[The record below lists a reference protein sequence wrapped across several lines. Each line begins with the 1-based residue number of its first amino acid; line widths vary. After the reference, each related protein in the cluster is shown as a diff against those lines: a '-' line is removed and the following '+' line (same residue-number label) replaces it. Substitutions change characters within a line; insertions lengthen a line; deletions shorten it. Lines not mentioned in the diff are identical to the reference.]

1 MVHPLSDSTTML
13 TKYQIDHYEAFG
25 FLALRGLLSQE
36 EIEELR
42 AASSSVMR
50 QLRGT
55 VGAPADANQSLQ
67 PWLERHPSMRDLIDD
82 ERIHQIPE
90 SLLGPDFWL
99 DGADGHLRAGDTPW
113 HGSDGHDD
121 DLGWVK
127 VAIYLDPL
135 NRDSGRLRVIPGAH
149 RWHGADLFAALRK
162 VDQSKDFRPFGMR
175 ADEIGSVALETEPG
189 DVLVFTERLIHRA
202 FGDGIGRYQVC
213 ANFVA
218 NPETER
224 HIAQIE
230 QFYDAST
237 WSLRPTRTY
246 VESDRPRIR
255 RMAQEPLK
263 WGSEVLDC

>member
-1 MVHPLSDSTTML
+1 
-13 TKYQIDHYEAFG
+13 
-25 FLALRGLLSQE
+25 
-36 EIEELR
+36 
-42 AASSSVMR
+42 
-50 QLRGT
+50 
-55 VGAPADANQSLQ
+55 
-67 PWLERHPSMRDLIDD
+67 MRDLIDD

-135 NRDSGRLRVIPGAH
+135 NRDSGCLRVIPDAH

-175 ADEIGSVALETEPG
+175 ADEIRSVALETEPG

-202 FGDGIGRYQVC
+202 FGGGIGRYQVC

-237 WSLRPTRTY
+237 WSLRPTTDTPDGARA
-246 VESDRPRIR
+246 PRVQGDSRGSISNLR
-255 RMAQEPLK
+255 SSLAPTVRQGTEPLRIQGGIK
-263 WGSEVLDC
+263 CPTHYPRQGMNPIQYDSCIGYTARVA

>member
-1 MVHPLSDSTTML
+1 M
-13 TKYQIDHYEAFG
+13 
-25 FLALRGLLSQE
+25 
-36 EIEELR
+36 
-42 AASSSVMR
+42 
-50 QLRGT
+50 
-55 VGAPADANQSLQ
+55 
-67 PWLERHPSMRDLIDD
+67 
-82 ERIHQIPE
+82 
-90 SLLGPDFWL
+90 
-99 DGADGHLRAGDTPW
+99 
-113 HGSDGHDD
+113 
-121 DLGWVK
+121 K

-135 NRDSGRLRVIPGAH
+135 NRDSGCLSVIPGAH

-202 FGDGIGRYQVC
+202 FGGGIGKYQVC

-263 WGSEVLDC
+263 CRGIREARFLTCTLP

>member
-1 MVHPLSDSTTML
+1 
-13 TKYQIDHYEAFG
+13 
-25 FLALRGLLSQE
+25 
-36 EIEELR
+36 
-42 AASSSVMR
+42 
-50 QLRGT
+50 
-55 VGAPADANQSLQ
+55 
-67 PWLERHPSMRDLIDD
+67 MRDLIDD
-82 ERIHQIPE
+82 ESIHQIPE

-113 HGSDGHDD
+113 HGSDGHDE

-135 NRDSGRLRVIPGAH
+135 NRDSGCLRVIPGAH

-189 DVLVFTERLIHRA
+189 DVMVLTERLIHRA
-202 FGDGIGRYQVC
+202 FGGGIGRYQVC

-246 VESDRPRIR
+246 VKSDQPRIR
-255 RMAQEPLK
+255 RMAQEPLACR
-263 WGSEVLDC
+263 GIREAGFLTCALP